1 MLSLVIISRCT
12 CGKRILWL
20 QHISDRHTHPF
31 NGPFSGTTQ
40 VSWYQ
45 KGKTKLDFNEA
56 RDSEWQWHQLGH
68 VQVCISLQTDNH
80 ASTPPLSFFTDGCPS
95 CSPNNSIK
103 PLKTNVYDTVDGKLN
118 ACCLQLHMHQKM
130 ISVGRWWQILIV
142 AFSECFIY
150 TVKC

>member
-1 MLSLVIISRCT
+1 MPTLGSRTAKEQEQICYAQS
-12 CGKRILWL
+12 CDYIKMYMWKRILWL

-56 RDSEWQWHQLGH
+56 RDSAWQWHQLGH
-68 VQVCISLQTDNH
+68 TQVCISLQTDNH

-130 ISVGRWWQILIV
+130 ISVGRW
-142 AFSECFIY
+142 
-150 TVKC
+150 